1 MGQRKAVTK
10 MKALAYRGAD
20 RAGKTGRKAKPL
32 ASALLEALQGFP
44 QRAAFKHALHL
55 CGMPE
60 TRVRPPEGELTP
72 EQKARLTARLCG

>member
-1 MGQRKAVTK
+1 MDVWNAFRRGGGDEGAAVR
-10 MKALAYRGAD
+10 LGA
-20 RAGKTGRKAKPL
+20 AGGVA
-32 ASALLEALQGFP
+32 GFP

-72 EQKARLTARLCG
+72 ERKRG